1 MQTSSL
7 SSRDAVIPW
16 WKAAIPEWGPVV
28 VGLLALYVP
37 SFYDLITGLWMSEE
51 QAHGPIILVLSTWL
65 LYRKWPE
72 MMARTEGQPTSKAGW
87 IVAVVGLV
95 MYVLGRSQQFSI
107 FEIGSYIVL
116 LAAVLLI
123 KRGTLAL
130 RIMWFPLFF
139 MLFMIPLP
147 GILVRC

>member
-1 MQTSSL
+1 
-7 SSRDAVIPW
+7 
-16 WKAAIPEWGPVV
+16 
-28 VGLLALYVP
+28 
-37 SFYDLITGLWMSEE
+37 MSEE

-72 MMARTEGQPTSKAGW
+72 MMARTEGQPSSKAGW
-87 IVAVVGLV
+87 VVAVVGLV

-130 RIMWFPLFF
+130 RIMWFP
-139 MLFMIPLP
+139 
-147 GILVRC
+147 CSSCCS